1 MSTAHQEDLSSYVL
15 RRMKEGGFDFS
26 RIHPIEFYA
35 IFPDEE
41 RARRAAQK
49 FCGESLNA
57 QINVRDDGAWHLEL
71 SKVMYAT
78 YGGIGDF
85 EQDFEAVV
93 VPLGGIIEGWGVKQE
108 LVASIAPDEAQ
119 SFAFW

>member
-41 RARRAAQK
+41 RARRAAGK

-57 QINVRDDGAWHLEL
+57 QINVRDDGAWNLEL

-78 YGGIGDF
+78 HAGIGAF
-85 EQDFEAVV
+85 EHDLESIV
-93 VPLGGIIEGWGVKQE
+93 VPLGGKMDGWGVTQE
-108 LVASIAPDEAQ
+108 VKASAMR
-119 SFAFW
+119 

>member
-41 RARRAAQK
+41 RATKYPAALLI
-49 FCGESLNA
+49 STSMRPVWA
-57 QINVRDDGAWHLEL
+57 TTL
-71 SKVMYAT
+71 STLA
-78 YGGIGDF
+78 
-85 EQDFEAVV
+85 
-93 VPLGGIIEGWGVKQE
+93 
-108 LVASIAPDEAQ
+108 
-119 SFAFW
+119 